1 MDKMVREAHHD
12 RSGQKEVMGC
22 AGGGGSAGG
31 WQKSSLGR
39 GLRPRVG
46 MHWATVRR
54 SAGLKECPRKSR
66 GHVTRELAEANP
78 GRLFS
83 PALCFAMIHSGLLV
97 VFTNSR
103 AKAGKQ
109 DQVHGSKAR

>member
-1 MDKMVREAHHD
+1 MDKMVREAHHEEIT
-12 RSGQKEVMGC
+12 SKWAE
-22 AGGGGSAGG
+22 GGNGGSGGVGG

-46 MHWATVRR
+46 KHWATVRR
-54 SAGLKECPRKSR
+54 PAGLKECPRKSR

-83 PALCFAMIHSGLLV
+83 LMLCFAVIHSGLLV

-109 DQVHGSKAR
+109 DQMHGSKAC